1 MPFTV
6 EDLLAVPELHLA
18 LVAGAD
24 GRRRVI
30 EAAHVSELLAP
41 GEWLQGGE
49 LLMTTGLVLPV
60 DRASCRAFVG
70 DVVGGGAAALALG
83 LGHGQPHRRPP
94 ATLVEAAEDAG
105 LPLLTVPDQV
115 PFIAVTKAVFAA
127 RAAEERRT
135 LEHTADVQRRL
146 TVAAASGAGL
156 DAVLKVWLDATGRTA
171 VVTDALGRQLAAAG
185 ADPGRLLDA
194 SRTILEE
201 VSARGLRGSA
211 VVDAADLTVGVQP
224 IGARRL
230 RGHLLLAASP
240 PTPHKPTGSAKAA
253 DKPAGSARAGDR
265 SAGSARAGERSA
277 GSARA
282 GERLIDAALLSLLT
296 MELERRHLARE
307 PHRRARTAAM
317 GRLTSG
323 GMSDEDAERLLT
335 ALDVS
340 TGNLRGLAVQASP
353 GEAEELA
360 ADLSLALPGGLVR
373 FSGDIVEA
381 LVVDDVDVSAVL
393 ARFAS
398 GRPAGIGSP
407 FGPGTA
413 AITLRQARSLLAA
426 SARLGRPAE
435 AAEHGVGRLLLT
447 LGPPDLLAAFADAML
462 APIDAADPRGEI
474 LATLRVWLDANGVW
488 DTAAERLGVHRHT
501 VRNRIDR
508 VERLTGKAIASAAT
522 RHELWLALE
531 AREALAHTAPRRR

>member
-6 EDLLAVPELHLA
+6 GDLLAVRDLHLS
-18 LVAGAD
+18 LVAGAA
-24 GRRRVI
+24 GRHRVI
-30 EAAHVSELLAP
+30 EAAHVSEMLRP

-60 DRASCRAFVG
+60 DRSSCDGFVR

-83 LGHGQPHRRPP
+83 LGRGQPHRRPP
-94 ATLVEAAEDAG
+94 AHLVEAAEEAG
-105 LPLLTVPDQV
+105 LPLLTVPDEV

-127 RAAEERRT
+127 RAAEERRA

-146 TVAAASGAGL
+146 TVAAASGGGL
-156 DAVLKVWLDATGRTA
+156 DVILKVWLDATRRPA
-171 VVTDALGRQLAAAG
+171 VVTDALGRQLAAVGDA
-185 ADPGRLLDA
+185 PGRLLDA
-194 SRTILEE
+194 ARTIIEE
-201 VSARGLRGSA
+201 ITPRGLRGSA

-230 RGHLLLAASP
+230 RGHVLLAGP
-240 PTPHKPTGSAKAA
+240 PGGGH
-253 DKPAGSARAGDR
+253 
-265 SAGSARAGERSA
+265 
-277 GSARA
+277 
-282 GERLIDAALLSLLT
+282 RLLDAALVSLLT

-317 GRLTSG
+317 GRLVSG
-323 GMSDEDAERLLT
+323 GISEERAGRLLA
-335 ALDVS
+335 ALEVS
-340 TGNLRGLAVQASP
+340 TENLRGLAVQAPP

-373 FSGDIVEA
+373 FDGDIVEA
-381 LVVDDVDVSAVL
+381 LAVDGVDVPAVL
-393 ARFAS
+393 ARFAP
-398 GRPAGIGSP
+398 GRPAGIGSA
-407 FGPGTA
+407 FHPGTA

-435 AAEHGVGRLLLT
+435 ATGHGIGRLLLT
-447 LGPPDLLAAFADAML
+447 LGPPDLLAAFADAVL
-462 APIDAADPRGEI
+462 APIDAADPDGEI
-474 LATLRVWLDANGVW
+474 LATLRTWLDANGVW
-488 DTAAERLGVHRHT
+488 DVAAGRLGVHRHT

-508 VERLTGKAIASAAT
+508 VERLTGRPIASAAT

-531 AREALAHTAPRRR
+531 TRDVLAHTPPART

>member
-1 MPFTV
+1 MPLTV

-24 GRRRVI
+24 GRQRVI
-30 EAAHVSELLAP
+30 EAAHVSELGRP

-60 DRASCRAFVG
+60 DRDSCRAFVA

-83 LGHGQPHRRPP
+83 LGHGQPHREAP
-94 ATLVEAAEDAG
+94 ATLVEAAREAG

-127 RAAEERRT
+127 RAAEERLA
-135 LEHTADVQRRL
+135 LEHTVDVQRGL

-156 DAVLKVWLDATGRTA
+156 DAILKVWLDTTGRTA
-171 VVTDALGRQLAAAG
+171 VVTDALGRRLAAVG
-185 ADPGRLLDA
+185 ADPDGPGRLLDA
-194 SRTILEE
+194 TRAVLAE
-201 VSARGLRGSA
+201 VSAQGLRGSA
-211 VVDAADLTVGVQP
+211 VVDDADLTVGVRP

-230 RGHLLLAASP
+230 RGHLLLAG
-240 PTPHKPTGSAKAA
+240 PTGGGRS
-253 DKPAGSARAGDR
+253 GD
-265 SAGSARAGERSA
+265 
-277 GSARA
+277 
-282 GERLIDAALLSLLT
+282 RLIDAALLSVLT
-296 MELERRHLARE
+296 IELERRHLARE

-323 GMSDEDAERLLT
+323 GMSDEAAERLLA
-335 ALDVS
+335 ALEVS
-340 TGNLRGLAVQASP
+340 TGRLRGLAVQTPP

-373 FSGDIVEA
+373 FAGDVVEA
-381 LVVDDVDVSAVL
+381 LLVDGVDVAAVL

-398 GRPAGIGSP
+398 GRPAGIGSALR
-407 FGPGTA
+407 PGTA
-413 AITLRQARSLLAA
+413 AITLRQARSLIAA

-435 AAEHGVGRLLLT
+435 ATEDGVGRLLLT
-447 LGPPDLLAAFADAML
+447 LGPPDLLAAFADAAL

-488 DTAAERLGVHRHT
+488 DAAAERLGVHRHT

-508 VERLTGKAIASAAT
+508 VERLTGKALASAAA

-531 AREALAHTAPRRR
+531 AREALAHTTPPRR